1 MQFISVFNYGVIE
14 LAKNH
19 IKSLR
24 ECGINNH
31 CSYVTDE
38 ESLIELTA
46 LGYPV
51 VYVKKSETNKDN
63 FNFGTTDLN
72 FGTTDFNNMSFLRYF
87 IINKLL
93 EDKID
98 VWYLDVDTVVLK
110 NLIPIYLDLKKKN
123 NHDICFQ
130 TDLNMPCTGCMLL
143 FATEKTQNFVKT
155 VIQHRTNQTNDQIL
169 VNAILKE
176 FPDLIRY
183 IQFSYFNF
191 PNGVMFFGNDFVN
204 VPEYLVEL
212 KNEYMNSHKETC
224 LVHANWMVGDETK
237 KNAFKKYGL
246 WRLT

>member
-1 MQFISVFNYGVIE
+1 MNITYMQFISVFNYGVIE

-51 VYVKKSETNKDN
+51 VYVKNTQTNKDN
-63 FNFGTTDLN
+63 FNFGTM
-72 FGTTDFNNMSFLRYF
+72 DFNNMSFLRYY
-87 IINKLL
+87 IIYTLL
-93 EDKID
+93 EKGID

-110 NLIPIYLDLKKKN
+110 NLIPIYLDLKEKN
-123 NHDICFQ
+123 NYDTWFQ

-155 VIQHRTNQTNDQIL
+155 VIQNKTNQTNDQIL
-169 VNAILKE
+169 VNAIIKQIPNIIKYEE
-176 FPDLIRY
+176 F
-183 IQFSYFNF
+183 SHFNF

-212 KNEYMNSHKETC
+212 KNEYMNSPKETY
-224 LVHANWMVGDETK
+224 LVHANWMIGDETK

-246 WRLT
+246 WRMA

>member
-14 LAKNH
+14 MAKNH

-24 ECGINNH
+24 ECGITNH

-51 VYVKKSETNKDN
+51 VYVKESGTNKDN
-63 FNFGTTDLN
+63 FN

-87 IINKLL
+87 VINKLL

-123 NHDICFQ
+123 NYDTCFQ

-143 FATEKTQNFVKT
+143 FATKKTQNFVKT

-169 VNAILKE
+169 VNAILKK

-183 IQFSYFNF
+183 IQFSHFNF

>member
-14 LAKNH
+14 MAKNH

-24 ECGINNH
+24 ECGINNY

-51 VYVKKSETNKDN
+51 VYVKNTQTNKDN
-63 FNFGTTDLN
+63 FNFGTM
-72 FGTTDFNNMSFLRYF
+72 DFNNMSFLRYF

-110 NLIPIYLDLKKKN
+110 NLIPIYLDLKEKN
-123 NHDICFQ
+123 NYDTCFQ

-155 VIQHRTNQTNDQIL
+155 VIQNKTNQTNDQIL

-176 FPDLIRY
+176 VPDLIRY

-204 VPEYLVEL
+204 VPEYLVKL
-212 KNEYMNSHKETC
+212 KNEYINTHKETY

-246 WRLT
+246 WRMA

>member
-14 LAKNH
+14 MAKNH

-24 ECGINNH
+24 EHGITNH
-31 CSYVTDE
+31 CSFVTDE
-38 ESLIELTA
+38 ESFTEFTKLE
-46 LGYPV
+46 YPV
-51 VYVKKSETNKDN
+51 FYIQKSETKQEN
-63 FNFGTTDLN
+63 FNFGTM
-72 FGTTDFNNMSFLRYF
+72 DFNNLSFLRYY
-87 IINKLL
+87 IIYTLL
-93 EDKID
+93 QQGID

-110 NLIPIYLDLKKKN
+110 DLIPIYWDLKQ
-123 NHDICFQ
+123 NHKYDVCFQ
-130 TDLNMPCTGCMLL
+130 DDMNMLCTGCMLL
-143 FATEKTQNFVKT
+143 FATDNTKHFVKT
-155 VIQHRTNQTNDQIL
+155 VIHNKTDKTNDQIL
-169 VNAILKE
+169 VNAILKKE
-176 FPDLIRY
+176 PNI
-183 IQFSYFNF
+183 ISHVVFSHFMF